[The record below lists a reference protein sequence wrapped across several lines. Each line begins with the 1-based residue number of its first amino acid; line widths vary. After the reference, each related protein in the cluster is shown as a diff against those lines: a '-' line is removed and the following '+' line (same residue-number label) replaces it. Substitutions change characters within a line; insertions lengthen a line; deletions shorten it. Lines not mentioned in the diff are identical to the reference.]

1 MLIVTDKCY
10 IEAES
15 IQHVTINEEE
25 NYRELRGGKLKTI
38 PYYQIHVHYTK
49 LPTPQGLHGREEQ
62 RFEIACGSDLKE
74 CNRLYKE
81 IIHQIREQ
89 KPDKDYM
96 DKLIEEHLTGDK

>member
-15 IQHVTINEEE
+15 IQHVTISVEE
-25 NYRELRGGKLKTI
+25 NYRELKRGKLKTI

-49 LPTPQGLHGREEQ
+49 LPNANGGLGREEQ
-62 RFEIACGSDLKE
+62 RFEISCGSSLK
-74 CNRLYKE
+74 NANKLYKE

-96 DKLIEEHLTGDK
+96 DKLIQEHLVG